1 MNVWETEIV
10 SNQMGSVSVIKVLL
24 EMIVVLDNVLTNAVD
39 KDIVIIRRVN
49 VIVSLD
55 SLEEIVLL
63 LNVRMI
69 VIKEDNVLMAFVNAD
84 QSTLD
89 LVVNIKLVLIIV
101 TIRASVMMKA
111 NVFVFQDILVLI
123 VLNSKSVL
131 LLKDVFKNVLINV

>member
-1 MNVWETEIV
+1 
-10 SNQMGSVSVIKVLL
+10 MGSVSVIKVLL